1 MNNNTQ
7 ESKVQLEYINKCT
20 EIVKEKY
27 EKEPAFFI
35 QNAGCQMNSLQTETV
50 AGIHLTSRI
59 LNKESGMSDEFPADR
74 DSSRNRKTNGL

>member
-27 EKEPAFFI
+27 EKEPAFYI
-35 QNAGCQMNSLQTETV
+35 QNAGCQMNSLQTEIGRAHV
-50 AGIHLTSRI
+50 
-59 LNKESGMSDEFPADR
+59 
-74 DSSRNRKTNGL
+74 